1 VARKP
6 TGFFFGPIFAQR
18 GFLIRVTSNFPPSHN
33 SALRPFPM
41 NQFLRFALSLSLL
54 LPLALPAQSGKL
66 PSVMVET
73 LDGKKVNT
81 STWSN
86 NGKPMIINFWATWC
100 APCKRELNTIAEK
113 YADWQKQTGVKLIAV
128 SIDDARSVNRVTPY
142 VNGQDWDYEVVKD
155 PNGDLKRALNVNNV
169 PHTFLVDGTGNI
181 VWQHNNYEPGDE
193 NELFQ
198 KVKELAGK

>member
-1 VARKP
+1 
-6 TGFFFGPIFAQR
+6 
-18 GFLIRVTSNFPPSHN
+18 
-33 SALRPFPM
+33 M

-54 LPLALPAQSGKL
+54 LPLALSAQSGKL

-86 NGKPMIINFWATWC
+86 NGKPIIINFWATWC
-100 APCKRELNTIAEK
+100 APCKRELNAISEK

-128 SIDDARSVNRVTPY
+128 SVDDARSVNRVNPY
-142 VNGQDWDYEVVKD
+142 VNGQDWEFDVVKD
-155 PNGDLKRALNVNNV
+155 ANADLKRALNVNSV
-169 PHTFLVDGTGNI
+169 PHTFLVDGSGNI

>member
-1 VARKP
+1 
-6 TGFFFGPIFAQR
+6 
-18 GFLIRVTSNFPPSHN
+18 
-33 SALRPFPM
+33 M
-41 NQFLRFALSLSLL
+41 NQSLRFALPLSLL
-54 LPLALPAQSGKL
+54 LPLALTAQSGKL

-100 APCKRELNTIAEK
+100 APCKRELNAVNEK

-128 SIDDARSVNRVTPY
+128 SIDDARSVNRVAPY
-142 VNGQDWDYEVVKD
+142 ANGQDWDFDVVKD
-155 PNGDLKRALNVNNV
+155 ANADLMPALNVNNV
-169 PHTFLVDGTGNI
+169 PHTFLVDGKGNI

-193 NELFQ
+193 NELFNQ
-198 KVKELAGK
+198 VKLLTGK